1 MASTDNLKMSLFGY
15 NKQAVAATL
24 AQKDGEIQALKDQ
37 VAAIQV
43 QLDQYIEMEQ
53 ALKDGIVDARMT
65 GNKIVT
71 ESTEEADRIIKRT
84 NEQVTQFKEDFSA
97 NSHDL
102 MDTGLEVRTYMKQ
115 MKDDILAILADYQ
128 ARLEATDFDSLYPE
142 DQVKRF
148 NDQLFDYDHLEIGKS
163 QPSRKKIWDVTSI
176 TEEEK
181 QKLELLIHE
190 VIANEKQE
198 VKNQSETKLI
208 QFAKG

>member
-97 NSHDL
+97 HSHDL

>member
-97 NSHDL
+97 HSHDL

-163 QPSRKKIWDVTSI
+163 QSSRKKIWDVTSI